1 MIYKKPAQNSMT
13 EENTFSLL
21 HVSVSQLACFH
32 FTLQVFRSGYLEGL
46 SSSMVP
52 LSYSRHILLRAI
64 AKE

>member
-1 MIYKKPAQNSMT
+1 MT

-32 FTLQVFRSGYLEGL
+32 FTLQVFRSGHLEGL